1 MSLHTADIAHRLRR
15 FLDRRQPPRRIEG
28 KPQAEHDEVAAL
40 VSTVERNA
48 PRSADALADWWPAF
62 ERQLGETGTGLWP
75 TEKECREA
83 AIATNKTKPRKAT
96 SEADFDRYA
105 HVGAL
110 MADGEAVGENYL
122 YGREAVE
129 LIRRKL
135 VDEETMRLYR
145 SAAFFARK
153 EIQTE
158 ASALEWEA
166 EAKARHQ
173 AAKDIYRDPVRQKF
187 NTSLPDLTSPAKD
200 FTI

>member
-83 AIATNKTKPRKAT
+83 AIATNKAIPKAKTKDA
-96 SEADFDRYA
+96 FDVYP
-105 HVGAL
+105 HIGSL

-129 LIRRKL
+129 LIRRRL
-135 VDEETMRLYR
+135 VDEPTMTKYR
-145 SAAFFARK
+145 SAAFLSRKDVQGEAR
-153 EIQTE
+153 
-158 ASALEWEA
+158 ALEWEA
-166 EAKARHQ
+166 DAKARHA
-173 AAKDIYRDPVRQKF
+173 AAKEMLRDTAMKHF
-187 NTSLPDLTSPAKD
+187 NTQIPDMTSPEKGKAA
-200 FTI
+200 